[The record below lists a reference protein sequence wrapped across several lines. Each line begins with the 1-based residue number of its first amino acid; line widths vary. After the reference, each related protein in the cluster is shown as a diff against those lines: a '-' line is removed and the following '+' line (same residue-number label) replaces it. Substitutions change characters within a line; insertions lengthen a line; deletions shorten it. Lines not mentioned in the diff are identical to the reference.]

1 MIRPKTMAKSINPK
15 NPTWSRDELILA
27 LDLYVRFRGNPPGK
41 TSSAVVELSNVLN
54 DMGLQIANRGSD
66 FRNAN
71 GVYMKVMNFRRFDP
85 IYISQGKKGLQR
97 GGKLEEE
104 VWEYFAFDPIELSK
118 TAQAIRQIVT
128 KRQIQIASQD
138 DDDEVVEAE
147 EGRILTR
154 LHRVRERNRELVA
167 KKKASALKIHG
178 RLQCEACSFDFEDT
192 YGTHGSGFIEAHH
205 TNPLYTLSPGD
216 KTRLE
221 DLALICSNCHRMIHA
236 RRPWLTIDDL
246 KQIIRR

>member
-1 MIRPKTMAKSINPK
+1 MSEQPSTK

-27 LDLYVRFRGNPPGK
+27 LDLYVRFKGSPPGK
-41 TSSAVVELSNVLN
+41 TSPEVVTLSDLLN
-54 DMGLQIANRGSD
+54 EMGSQIANRASD

-85 IYISQGKKGLQR
+85 VYISQGKKGLQR

-104 VWEYFAFDPIELSK
+104 VWNYFADDTIELVQ
-118 TAQAIRQIVT
+118 TAKAIRQIVT
-128 KRQIQIASQD
+128 KRKIPITAQD
-138 DDDEVVEAE
+138 ENDDEFVEAE

-154 LHRVRERNRELVA
+154 LHRSRERSPELIA
-167 KKKASALKIHG
+167 KKKASALKVHG
-178 RLQCEACSFDFEDT
+178 RLQCESCSFDFEAQ
-192 YGTHGSGFIEAHH
+192 YGSRGAGFIEAHH
-205 TNPLYTLSPGD
+205 TKPLHTLSPGD

-221 DLALICSNCHRMIHA
+221 DLALLCSNCHRMVHA
-236 RRPWLTIDDL
+236 RRPWLTVEEL

>member
-1 MIRPKTMAKSINPK
+1 MAKAINPK
-15 NPTWSRDELILA
+15 NPTWSRDELILT
-27 LDLYVRFRGNPPGK
+27 LDLYVRFKGNPPGK
-41 TSSAVVELSNVLN
+41 SSTEVMELSHLLN
-54 DMGLQIANRGSD
+54 DMGSQIANRSSD

-85 IYISQGKKGLQR
+85 VYISQGKKGLQR

-104 VWEYFAFDPIELSK
+104 VWDHFISDPIELSK
-118 TAQAIRQIVT
+118 TANAIRRIVT
-128 KRQIQIASQD
+128 KRQIPIVPDD
-138 DDDEVVEAE
+138 DDDEIVEAE

-154 LHRVRERNRELVA
+154 LHRVRERNRELVT

-205 TNPLYTLSPGD
+205 TKPLYTLSPGE

-221 DLALICSNCHRMIHA
+221 DLALLCSNCHRMIHA

-246 KQIIRR
+246 KEIIRR